1 MDAEELRR
9 WAMKG
14 ISEVHERHKRE
25 MEVEL
30 KPFIDMLALLPSPPV
45 LISPEDMEHILKSL
59 DNKERK

>member
-1 MDAEELRR
+1 
-9 WAMKG
+9 MKG